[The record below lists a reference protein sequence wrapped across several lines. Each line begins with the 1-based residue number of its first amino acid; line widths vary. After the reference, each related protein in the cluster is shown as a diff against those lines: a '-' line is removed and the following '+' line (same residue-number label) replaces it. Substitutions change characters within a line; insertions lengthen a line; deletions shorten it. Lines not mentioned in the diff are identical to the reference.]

1 MIIGMKM
8 IIIVIAISIII
19 SIIILIIIITSGN
32 SIYNISIIIVIIIIL
47 TVIIIISRS
56 SGTLT
61 FLSVRLSPKAMRES
75 AKLQVALE
83 RGQRGKQRRASVWG
97 HTVKA
102 EEWGTAWGR
111 GGGRPFM
118 EI

>member
-1 MIIGMKM
+1 M

-83 RGQRGKQRRASVWG
+83 RGQRGNSGERVSGVTPLKLRNG
-97 HTVKA
+97 
-102 EEWGTAWGR
+102 GR
-111 GGGRPFM
+111 PGGEGGGRPFM